1 MERRTETR
9 VRRGLEHRVGASKPV
24 DIAAADARDDGAEAL
39 EEPEVTDPLTDRLR
53 CRHEHSSHVELG
65 SVERQVLRRPLPSA
79 RTTPSASPTRPTTT
93 SRSPDR

>member
-39 EEPEVTDPLTDRLR
+39 EEPEVTDPLADRLR
-53 CRHEHSSHVELG
+53 CRHEH
-65 SVERQVLRRPLPSA
+65 LRRMSCSDRSSGRSSVPPLPE
-79 RTTPSASPTRPTTT
+79 RPDDAFRV
-93 SRSPDR
+93 SDPPDHDQ

>member
-39 EEPEVTDPLTDRLR
+39 EEPEVTDPLADRLR

-65 SVERQVLRRPLPSA
+65 SVERQVLRRPLPE
-79 RTTPSASPTRPTTT
+79 RPDDAFRV
-93 SRSPDR
+93 SDPPDHDQ